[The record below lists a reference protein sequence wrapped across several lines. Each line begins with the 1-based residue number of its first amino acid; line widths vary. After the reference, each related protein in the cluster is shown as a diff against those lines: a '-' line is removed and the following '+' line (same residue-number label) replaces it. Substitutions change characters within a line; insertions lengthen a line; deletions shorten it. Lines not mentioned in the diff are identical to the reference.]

1 VRREH
6 IIRAR
11 GTDHILG
18 RRTWIM
24 GVLNITPDSFSDG
37 GLFYGPEQAVE
48 QGLKLIEQ
56 GADILDIGGESS
68 RPGSEPVGA
77 EEEKNRILP
86 VLEKIRRQS
95 SDALISVDTTKAEVA
110 RAALDAGADII
121 NDISAGRFDTEL
133 LKLAAERRTP
143 IILMHMLG
151 IPKTMQA
158 DPHYENLLEDIK
170 AFFRERIATAVSL
183 GMERDNIILDPGIG
197 FGKRH
202 QDNLNLLKN
211 LKFLDDLQ
219 QPVLVGVSRK
229 SFIGRILDSPP
240 DDRLEGTIASALIS
254 VLHGAHILRVHDVA
268 AVLKAIKVTE
278 AIMHADM
285 IAGMPER
292 EKESTGHYA

>member
-1 VRREH
+1 
-6 IIRAR
+6 
-11 GTDHILG
+11 
-18 RRTWIM
+18 M

-68 RPGSEPVGA
+68 RPGSDPVGA

>member
-1 VRREH
+1 MRREH

-11 GTDHILG
+11 GTDYILG

-24 GVLNITPDSFSDG
+24 GILNVTPDSFSDG
-37 GLFYGPEQAVE
+37 GLFYEPEQAVV

-68 RPGSEPVGA
+68 RPGSDPVSV
-77 EEEKNRILP
+77 EEEKDRVLP
-86 VLEKIRRQS
+86 VLEKIRRLS
-95 SDALISVDTTKAEVA
+95 PDALISVDTTKAEVA

-133 LKLAAERRTP
+133 LTLAAERGAP

-151 IPKTMQA
+151 TPKTMQD

-170 AFFRERIATAVSL
+170 AFFEERIATAVAL
-183 GMERDNIILDPGIG
+183 GVKRDNIILDPGIG

-202 QDNLNLLKN
+202 GDNLSLLKN

-229 SFIGRILDSPP
+229 SFLGRILHAPP
-240 DDRLEGTIASALIS
+240 DERLEGTIASALIS
-254 VLHGAHILRVHDVA
+254 VLHGAHILRVHEVA
-268 AVLKAIKVTE
+268 SVLKAIKVTE

>member
-1 VRREH
+1 
-6 IIRAR
+6 
-11 GTDHILG
+11 
-18 RRTWIM
+18 M